1 MLLRTLTTF
10 FLLFGLI
17 LTFAFPWV
25 VKARPHDGNRVALE
39 HFTVL
44 FGSYLM
50 LVILSFI
57 AAAFC
62 AVLMV
67 RQVRENYRAESRQN
81 LQELVESSLR
91 QHQKPGA
98 KDDAK

>member
-25 VKARPHDGNRVALE
+25 AKARPTHGDRIALE
-39 HFTVL
+39 HYTVL

-50 LVILSFI
+50 LVIFCFI

-67 RQVRENYRAESRQN
+67 RQVRESYREQAKQN

-98 KDDAK
+98 NDDAK